1 MLTDNR
7 KRHRSCDSEED
18 QQLSPQAKR
27 SGSGPCLLV
36 SDLDSESSSNDS
48 SNGVCN
54 PDGALLLRTS
64 PCSHTQSHCLT
75 QRAASP
81 KPEDSA
87 SSLQHGFHGDSS
99 SSSVSY
105 DYINRVLR
113 EAHFSSLQ
121 TRGRPGSTWPN
132 MWTVCWR
139 PLSVPSMMALGSLME
154 MSCDVCW
161 KSDMYHC
168 QDHKHIHDTMT
179 QPLWFCAVLMGMSCV
194 CKCECMHVVHF
205 IRRSIIFSSHVNA
218 WTSSLVL
225 TAT

>member
-27 SGSGPCLLV
+27 SGGGPCLLV

-48 SNGVCN
+48 SNGICS
-54 PDGALLLRTS
+54 PDRAIVTSTS
-64 PCSHTQSHCLT
+64 PCTHSQNNCISQYSL
-75 QRAASP
+75 SP

-87 SSLQHGFHGDSS
+87 SSLQHGFHGD

-121 TRGRPGSTWPN
+121 TRGRPGSTWCNLWPSPDLLSLTHQY
-132 MWTVCWR
+132 WLCWHR
-139 PLSVPSMMALGSLME
+139 PGKSLKWCTWVRGE
-154 MSCDVCW
+154 GDEG
-161 KSDMYHC
+161 
-168 QDHKHIHDTMT
+168 QGG
-179 QPLWFCAVLMGMSCV
+179 L
-194 CKCECMHVVHF
+194 
-205 IRRSIIFSSHVNA
+205 
-218 WTSSLVL
+218 
-225 TAT
+225 

>member
-1 MLTDNR
+1 MIWSLDGKSEHFSRRCIQAFCPTAQNKKKAMLTDNR

-27 SGSGPCLLV
+27 TGSGPCLLV
-36 SDLDSESSSNDS
+36 SDVDSESSSSDS

-54 PDGALLLRTS
+54 PEGALLLRTS

-75 QRAASP
+75 QRSASP

-87 SSLQHGFHGDSS
+87 SSLQHGFHGDS

-121 TRGRPGSTWPN
+121 TRGRPGSTWQN
-132 MWTVCWR
+132 IRTVCWR
-139 PLSVPSMMALGSLME
+139 PILVPSVQAPSSLME
-154 MSCDVCW
+154 MSCEAW
-161 KSDMYHC
+161 GISDMYHC
-168 QDHKHIHDTMT
+168 RDHKHIHDTMT
-179 QPLWFCAVLMGMSCV
+179 QPLWFLCSIDGYVV
-194 CKCECMHVVHF
+194 C
-205 IRRSIIFSSHVNA
+205 
-218 WTSSLVL
+218 L
-225 TAT
+225 